1 MLFLDLLFGVIAL
14 IFLIFFVTQV
24 VTPLVLSTPLFPLFR
39 KATPLRVKVEEAET
53 ELAEKT
59 ELVRL
64 QKRLFEVQQAQAV
77 LQKEVDAAAAAVSK
91 QTK

>member
-1 MLFLDLLFGVIAL
+1 MLFLDLLFGIAAVTIL
-14 IFLIFFVTQV
+14 VLVVTQV
-24 VTPLVLSTPLFPLFR
+24 IAPLVLSTPFFPLFR

-64 QKRLFEVQQAQAV
+64 QKRLFEVQQAQAE